1 MEQDKIRMA
10 QALYLRQSGS
20 AQDCAMRDMLSA
32 MQEKYQDDM
41 LDAKPEDLANLQL
54 LARQMRQMLLALEQ
68 PDIHTPT
75 I

>member
-1 MEQDKIRMA
+1 MERDKILVA

-20 AQDCAMRDMLSA
+20 AQDCALRDMLRA

-41 LDAKPEDLANLQL
+41 LDAKPEDLVSLQL
-54 LARQMRQMLLALEQ
+54 LARQMRQMLLALES
-68 PDIHTPT
+68 PEIHTPT